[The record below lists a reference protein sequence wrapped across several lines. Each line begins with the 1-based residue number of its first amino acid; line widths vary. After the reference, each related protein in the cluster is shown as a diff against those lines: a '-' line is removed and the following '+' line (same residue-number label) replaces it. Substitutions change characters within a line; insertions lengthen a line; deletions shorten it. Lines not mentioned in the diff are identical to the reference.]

1 MDLWGTL
8 YLQRRSFYI
17 GLSLILLILLSHFS
31 VQKLGLTG
39 LVQPWLVYV
48 TIIDVMIVVPAVLFL
63 IVLRRK
69 PTLTVFAPLMVS
81 GLLFLHWIVPSY
93 AKDNLLYLNYTVI
106 MLEVSFLCV
115 ELILAVMFI
124 RKLPEWR
131 EHFKDA
137 KTTHVLLM
145 PRLFY
150 ANEKTFAFKGK
161 LAYFERLGG
170 FLATDAA
177 AIRFSLFPWLDS
189 YPSHQQSFS
198 YHRNSEYFSVFL
210 MLIHAM
216 AIEIIAVHAMI
227 AQFSHT
233 AAWLATFLDVY
244 ALLFL
249 IGDYQAVRK
258 SPVVIK
264 KQVLHIQKG
273 LRFHITV
280 PFEEIAAIAPFEKT
294 TAEYSKIKQGVNL
307 TLGGLETKAPQFE
320 LMLRT
325 TLDAYMVFGFKKKVS
340 TIYLTVDEPEIFLKE
355 LSASIGVSNFQ

>member
-1 MDLWGTL
+1 MGYPLL
-8 YLQRRSFYI
+8 VQRRSFYI
-17 GLSLILLILLSHFS
+17 GLSLILLILLSNFS
-31 VQKLGLTG
+31 VQKLELTG
-39 LVQPWLVYV
+39 PVQPWLVYG
-48 TIIDVMIVVPAVLFL
+48 TIIDVMIVVPVVLFL

-69 PTLTVFAPLMVS
+69 PTFTLFAPLMVS

-93 AKDNLLYLNYTVI
+93 AKDDLLYLNYTVI
-106 MLEVSFLCV
+106 MLEVSFICV

-131 EHFKDA
+131 AHFKDA

-150 ANEKTFAFKGK
+150 ANEKTFAFRGK
-161 LAYFERLGG
+161 LAHFERLGR

-189 YPSHQQSFS
+189 YPSRRRSFS
-198 YHRNSEYFSVFL
+198 YHRNSEYFGVFL

-216 AIEIIAVHAMI
+216 AIEIIAVHAML

-233 AAWLATFLDVY
+233 AAWIATLLDVY

-249 IGDYQAVRK
+249 IADYQAIRK
-258 SPVVIK
+258 SPVVIER
-264 KQVLHIQKG
+264 QVLHIQKG

-280 PFEEIAAIAPFEKT
+280 PFEQVASISPCEKAA
-294 TAEYSKIKQGVNL
+294 AECSKDKEGINL
-307 TLGGLETKAPQFE
+307 TLGGLETKSPQFE
-320 LMLRT
+320 LRLKT
-325 TLDAYMVFGFKKKVS
+325 NLDAYMIFGFKKKVS
-340 TIYLTVDEPEIFLKE
+340 TVYLTLDEPEAFLKE
-355 LSASIGVSNFQ
+355 LSF